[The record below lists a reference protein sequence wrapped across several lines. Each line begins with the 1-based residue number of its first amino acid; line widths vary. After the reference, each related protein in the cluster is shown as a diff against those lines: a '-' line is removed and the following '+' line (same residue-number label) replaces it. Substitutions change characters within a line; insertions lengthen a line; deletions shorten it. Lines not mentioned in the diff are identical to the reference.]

1 MREQLQKLRIFIEN
15 EVQKQL
21 ENEGIDYYAEKYNQD
36 LKLIKNKDILI
47 KTLVCIY
54 VDGLKKTK
62 KDEIT
67 TNVSNLIFNIMIDEL
82 LEYSNDNDLD
92 EVDIAFR
99 ILQAY
104 SEYSEII
111 IRF

>member
-1 MREQLQKLRIFIEN
+1 MKKQIQKFKLLIEN

-21 ENEGIDYYAEKYNQD
+21 DNEGINYYTEKYNQN

-82 LEYSNDNDLD
+82 LEYNNDNDLD
-92 EVDIAFR
+92 EVDIAFG

>member
-1 MREQLQKLRIFIEN
+1 MKKQIQKFKIIIEN

-21 ENEGIDYYAEKYNQD
+21 DNEGIDYYAKKYNQD
-36 LKLIKNKDILI
+36 IKLIKNKDILI

-54 VDGLKKTK
+54 VDGLKKAK
-62 KDEIT
+62 NDEII
-67 TNVSNLIFNIMIDEL
+67 TNISNLIFNIMIDEL
-82 LEYSNDNDLD
+82 LKYNNDNDLD
-92 EVDIAFR
+92 EVDIAFK
-99 ILQAY
+99 ILQAH